1 MSVPHDKRSYT
12 ECYLGDAN
20 DDGLLF
26 YAARKMKM
34 SLAAINTI
42 LNTAPVI
49 IQGASKLISLI
60 KNRGAG
66 AESKNDAVP
75 ETLDGLQQEINR
87 IQQRLD
93 ATDNSNVEQI
103 KLIEELARQNASLA
117 GSLKKTVGQL
127 NLVTAIAILATV
139 IAIISLVLRFMH

>member
-1 MSVPHDKRSYT
+1 
-12 ECYLGDAN
+12 
-20 DDGLLF
+20 
-26 YAARKMKM
+26 MKM

-66 AESKNDAVP
+66 QESKNEVVP

-117 GSLKKTVGQL
+117 DSLKKTVGQL
-127 NLVTAIAILATV
+127 NVVMAMAILASV
-139 IAIISLVLRFMH
+139 IAIISLVLRFLN